1 MKKTVH
7 YLSRAAA
14 AAAMLLMPLAC
25 GLVNIDDVDNINTEV
40 TVAPGT
46 EVTVMSEYSKTL
58 GELLT
63 SSTDGVLTVTA
74 EGNYAISYQIV
85 DGQSLGDGFTFDAS
99 QFAISLSDSYH
110 TSINLSETSIPA
122 NTPID
127 YNPADKAA
135 VAALFPDVN
144 IDFFESLLSQ
154 NYTFDFDLD
163 CSISNF
169 PELIK
174 SIQKAELDGS
184 ISFTIRPSGIPFQK
198 FVFKKGTSISFPSF
212 FVFSSCSNADFD
224 LSSGNVITANKDV
237 NVPMNTGISFTLALK
252 SLDFGNGLTTNGSL
266 PLAGKVAMNGN
277 ISISPS
283 DFTGETTGINLS
295 DNPLLTP
302 YLGEGSHDIVVVQS
316 DTALSSFAVD
326 CDYAAD
332 NVAIKNAT
340 IQLSKDAIPTFDAG
354 NYSVA
359 IKDKLPKELISGN
372 PQIELSD
379 VQVGMSLSSTL
390 PFAFGLNANLV
401 TLSGTSVVRSY
412 ELGPLDFAANAIT
425 NYSLGTHA
433 NGEEGGIIYKEIKDL
448 GKLLN
453 PVPDKVEVKD
463 FEVLFNDSQ
472 WLTVESGKNYGGSL
486 SADILAPLSFTAD
499 TKLSLSLAMDDMQV
513 NLNQVNG
520 YIKGDTR
527 AIVKFSYENQIP
539 LNFDMTMVVKDE
551 DKNVMEGVA
560 PKDPIVV
567 TAATKNGAGK
577 GDVSLQMTIPSG
589 GKMVKSIGFTVTAS
603 AQDPDLCL
611 SPNQKISIKNITF
624 GLPDGVTTD
633 LKDLVK

>member
-1 MKKTVH
+1 MKETIH
-7 YLSRAAA
+7 YLSLAAA
-14 AAAMLLMPLAC
+14 AAAAFLMPCAC
-25 GLVNIDDVDNINTEV
+25 GLVNIEDVDNINTEV

-85 DGQSLGDGFTFDAS
+85 KDQSLGDGFTFDAS
-99 QFAISLSDSYH
+99 QFAITLSDSYH
-110 TSINLSETSIPA
+110 TSINLSEASIPA
-122 NTPID
+122 NTPIE
-127 YNPADKAA
+127 YNPADKDA

-154 NYTFDFDLD
+154 NYAFNFDLD

-174 SIQKAELDGS
+174 SIQKADLDGS
-184 ISFTIRPSGIPFQK
+184 ISFTLRPSGIPFQK

-212 FVFSSCSNADFD
+212 FVFSSCSNTDFD
-224 LSSGNVITANKDV
+224 LSGGNVLTANKDV
-237 NVPMNTGISFTLALK
+237 NVPMNTGVSFTLALK
-252 SLDFGNGLTTNGSL
+252 SLDFGNGLATKGSL
-266 PLAGKVAMNGN
+266 PLSGKVAMDGT

-283 DFTGETTGINLS
+283 DFTGETTSINLS
-295 DNPLLTP
+295 DYPILAP
-302 YLGEGSHDIVVVQS
+302 YLGSGSHNIVVVKAN
-316 DTALSSFAVD
+316 TALSTFAVD
-326 CDYAAD
+326 CDYAA
-332 NVAIKNAT
+332 NSVSIKNAT

-359 IKDKLPKELISGN
+359 IKDKLPKELVDGN

-379 VQVGMSLSSTL
+379 VQVNMSLNSTL
-390 PFAFGLNANLV
+390 PFSFGLNANLV
-401 TLSGTSVVRSY
+401 TLNGTSVVRNY
-412 ELGPLDFAANAIT
+412 ELGPLDFAANST
-425 NYSLGTHA
+425 TSYSLGTHA
-433 NGEEGGIIYKEIKDL
+433 NGEAGGVIYKEIKDL

-453 PVPDKVEVKD
+453 PVPEKVEVKD

-472 WLTVESGKNYGGSL
+472 WLTVESGKNYGGTL
-486 SADILAPLSFTAD
+486 SADIQAPLSFTAD

-520 YIKGDTR
+520 LIKGDTR

-551 DKNVMEGVA
+551 DKNVMSGVA
-560 PKDPIVV
+560 PKDPVKV
-567 TAATKNGAGK
+567 AAATKNGAAK
-577 GDVSLQMTIPSG
+577 GDVNIELTIPSG

-624 GLPDGVTTD
+624 CLPDGVTTD

>member
-1 MKKTVH
+1 MKETIH
-7 YLSRAAA
+7 YLSLAVAAA
-14 AAAMLLMPLAC
+14 AAFLLPCAC
-25 GLVNIDDVDNINTEV
+25 GLVNIEDVDNINTEV

-58 GELLT
+58 GELISA
-63 SSTDGVLTVTA
+63 SSDGVLTVTA

-110 TSINLSETSIPA
+110 TSINLSEATIPA
-122 NTPID
+122 NTPIQ

-135 VAALFPDVN
+135 IAALFPDINV
-144 IDFFESLLSQ
+144 DFFESLLSQ
-154 NYTFDFDLD
+154 NYVFDFDLD

-174 SIQKAELDGS
+174 SIQKADLDGS

-198 FVFKKGTSISFPSF
+198 FVFKKGTSISFPAF

-224 LSSGNVITANKDV
+224 LVGGNTITANKDV
-237 NVPMNTGISFTLALK
+237 NVPMNTGITFTLALK
-252 SLDFGNGLTTNGSL
+252 SLDFGNGIATNGSL
-266 PLAGKVAMNGN
+266 PLAGKVAMNGT

-283 DFTGETTGINLS
+283 DFTGETVNIDLS
-295 DNPLLTP
+295 SYPFLSA
-302 YLGEGSHDIVVVQS
+302 YLGSGSHNVVTVKA
-316 DTALSSFAVD
+316 DTPLSSFAVD
-326 CDYAAD
+326 CDYAAN
-332 NVAIKNAT
+332 NVAIQNAT

-354 NYSVA
+354 NFSVA
-359 IKDKLPKELISGN
+359 IKEKLPQELIGGD

-379 VQVGMSLSSTL
+379 VQVNMLLNSTL
-390 PFAFGLNANLV
+390 PFSFGLNANLV
-401 TLSGTSVVRSY
+401 TLNGASVVRSY
-412 ELGPLDFAANAIT
+412 ELGPLDFAANATT

-433 NGEEGGIIYKEIKDL
+433 NGEAGGVIYKEIKDL

-472 WLTVESGKNYGGSL
+472 WLTVESGKNYGGTL
-486 SADILAPLSFTAD
+486 SADIQAPLSFTAD

-520 YIKGDTR
+520 FIKGDTR
-527 AIVKFSYENQIP
+527 AVVKFSYENQIP

-551 DKNVMEGVA
+551 DKNVMNGVA
-560 PKDPIVV
+560 PKDPVKV

-577 GDVSLQMTIPSG
+577 GEVSINMTIPSG